1 MSCGVKYGDYT
12 AGRRALVGG
21 ELLDTR
27 LELDGDRY
35 ALGLSSTGA
44 DQFQGFHCQNMF
56 IVVDEA
62 GGVSEPIYEAI
73 DAIMTSA
80 NPRLLLIGNPT
91 TPSGAF
97 HRAFYQE
104 SSIYETITISA
115 LESPNVVAGAVV
127 IPGLTTAEWVAERRA
142 VWGQDSPVYR
152 ARVLGEFPDRA
163 EDSLFSVSDIEAA
176 VMPAEASGHC
186 DVAAREPVMIGVDV
200 ARYGS
205 DRSVVLVRQGDIV
218 QDIQVYPRLDTMEL
232 VGRVI
237 TTVRERTPE
246 LVNVD
251 EVGLG
256 AGVLDRLRELGIQAR
271 GVNGAARP
279 FLDSICG
286 NLRAEGYWSLRERFQ
301 NRRIRIPRDAELMAE
316 LAALRYRINSSGKVM
331 IESKETIRGRG
342 LPSPDKADA
351 LMLAFLKDVP
361 PVALL

>member
-1 MSCGVKYGDYT
+1 M
-12 AGRRALVGG
+12 
-21 ELLDTR
+21 
-27 LELDGDRY
+27 
-35 ALGLSSTGA
+35 
-44 DQFQGFHCQNMF
+44 
-56 IVVDEA
+56 
-62 GGVSEPIYEAI
+62 
-73 DAIMTSA
+73 
-80 NPRLLLIGNPT
+80 
-91 TPSGAF
+91 
-97 HRAFYQE
+97 
-104 SSIYETITISA
+104 
-115 LESPNVVAGAVV
+115 
-127 IPGLTTAEWVAERRA
+127 
-142 VWGQDSPVYR
+142 
-152 ARVLGEFPDRA
+152 
-163 EDSLFSVSDIEAA
+163 FSVSDIEAA
-176 VMPAEASGHC
+176 VMPTEAPGHRE
-186 DVAAREPVMIGVDV
+186 VAGWEPVMIGVDV